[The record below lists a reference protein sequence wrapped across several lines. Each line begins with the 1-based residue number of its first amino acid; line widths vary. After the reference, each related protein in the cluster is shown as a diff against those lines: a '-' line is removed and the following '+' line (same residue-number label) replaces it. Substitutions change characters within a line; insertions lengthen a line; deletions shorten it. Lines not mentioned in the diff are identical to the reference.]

1 MTKSLIK
8 DFQREIQKSKSR
20 FISIMLI
27 VALGVAFYSGVRSS
41 LPAMYMTA
49 DASYDKENLMDIRVV
64 GTLGLTESDIEA
76 IKQVEGVQEIEGSY
90 TTDFLCFVNSKE
102 IVTRAVSMTKSIND
116 VTLLE
121 GEYPNIYNQCL
132 VSREF
137 IEESGL
143 KVGDV
148 LQLSSG
154 TTDEISKTLATD
166 SYKIVGVCS
175 SSYYLNGDAGTSNVG
190 DGMADG
196 YVIIPK
202 EAFVS
207 DAYTSVYIT
216 LTGAKEL
223 NSFDKDYKNLVN
235 NVIGKVEEISG
246 KQCDI
251 RYTEVRSTANA
262 ELDKA
267 ERQFSTEKINVEDD
281 LKNALDRLYAQKTL
295 IENSRAEIEANKNL
309 LANAEEYLPIAEK
322 EVKDAEEKIAG
333 AKVATQ
339 TAKKAMEEAK
349 ARLQEIEEE
358 INQMEA
364 DPNADPND
372 IADAKQTMSLVKF
385 GLQAA
390 ENEVATQ
397 ELKIEQGERDLLQA
411 KVTVG
416 QLQQALA
423 NKGNLQIAE
432 QEIIN
437 ADTLLKQSQEQ
448 YDTYREQAMS
458 ELEKAEDKINDLRN
472 KVAGIEVPVWY
483 VLDRNGIES
492 HAGYVSES
500 DSISAIGAVFPI
512 IFFFV
517 AALVSLTTMTRMVEE
532 ERIQIGTLKA
542 LGYDKVSII
551 AKYILYAVAATMA
564 GSVLGAIVGELAI
577 PPMIIGTYRAVY
589 YNLGPNVIKF
599 NFWYAFL
606 ASVTAVL
613 FTTVATFIACYRSLR
628 SEPASL
634 MRPEAPKAG
643 KRTFLENFKGIWQR
657 LNFGQKVAFRNLF
670 RYKKRFFMT
679 LFGVGG
685 CMALLLVGLGI
696 RDSVSAVAKNQ
707 YGDVFNYDGIVS
719 VDPSITKRERNVLL
733 NQMSDSQMLEGILL
747 AHRNIVSASGDS
759 EAEVGDEIKAYLVV
773 PTNVEAFPEYVNLK
787 ERTGDKDQLN
797 LLTDGV
803 VITEKYADLL
813 GVKVNDN
820 IYIKLDDSRVTPKE
834 VKVLGIT
841 ENYIF
846 NYIYMTPNLYE
857 SLYGSVV
864 DINIFM
870 LKTARGV
877 DMDELKATFS
887 TYDGVNS
894 VITNEEEL
902 EGINEVIKNLYF
914 IIFLMIGS
922 AALLAF
928 VVLYNLNNIN
938 ISERRRELATFRVL
952 GFYDNELASYVYRE
966 NIILTVLGILVGI
979 IMGVILHRF
988 VMITVETD
996 MYMFGRELRFSSVVI
1011 ATILTVIFTVIVNA
1025 IMKKKLQK
1033 IDMIESLKSVE

>member
-322 EVKDAEEKIAG
+322 EVKDAEEKIA
-333 AKVATQ
+333 
-339 TAKKAMEEAK
+339 
-349 ARLQEIEEE
+349 
-358 INQMEA
+358 
-364 DPNADPND
+364 
-372 IADAKQTMSLVKF
+372 
-385 GLQAA
+385 AA
-390 ENEVATQ
+390 
-397 ELKIEQGERDLLQA
+397 
-411 KVTVG
+411 
-416 QLQQALA
+416 
-423 NKGNLQIAE
+423 
-432 QEIIN
+432 
-437 ADTLLKQSQEQ
+437 
-448 YDTYREQAMS
+448 
-458 ELEKAEDKINDLRN
+458 
-472 KVAGIEVPVWY
+472 
-483 VLDRNGIES
+483 
-492 HAGYVSES
+492 
-500 DSISAIGAVFPI
+500 
-512 IFFFV
+512 
-517 AALVSLTTMTRMVEE
+517 
-532 ERIQIGTLKA
+532 
-542 LGYDKVSII
+542 
-551 AKYILYAVAATMA
+551 
-564 GSVLGAIVGELAI
+564 
-577 PPMIIGTYRAVY
+577 
-589 YNLGPNVIKF
+589 
-599 NFWYAFL
+599 
-606 ASVTAVL
+606 
-613 FTTVATFIACYRSLR
+613 
-628 SEPASL
+628 
-634 MRPEAPKAG
+634 
-643 KRTFLENFKGIWQR
+643 
-657 LNFGQKVAFRNLF
+657 
-670 RYKKRFFMT
+670 
-679 LFGVGG
+679 
-685 CMALLLVGLGI
+685 
-696 RDSVSAVAKNQ
+696 
-707 YGDVFNYDGIVS
+707 
-719 VDPSITKRERNVLL
+719 
-733 NQMSDSQMLEGILL
+733 
-747 AHRNIVSASGDS
+747 
-759 EAEVGDEIKAYLVV
+759 
-773 PTNVEAFPEYVNLK
+773 
-787 ERTGDKDQLN
+787 
-797 LLTDGV
+797 
-803 VITEKYADLL
+803 
-813 GVKVNDN
+813 
-820 IYIKLDDSRVTPKE
+820 
-834 VKVLGIT
+834 
-841 ENYIF
+841 
-846 NYIYMTPNLYE
+846 
-857 SLYGSVV
+857 
-864 DINIFM
+864 
-870 LKTARGV
+870 
-877 DMDELKATFS
+877 
-887 TYDGVNS
+887 
-894 VITNEEEL
+894 
-902 EGINEVIKNLYF
+902 
-914 IIFLMIGS
+914 
-922 AALLAF
+922 
-928 VVLYNLNNIN
+928 
-938 ISERRRELATFRVL
+938 
-952 GFYDNELASYVYRE
+952 
-966 NIILTVLGILVGI
+966 
-979 IMGVILHRF
+979 
-988 VMITVETD
+988 
-996 MYMFGRELRFSSVVI
+996 
-1011 ATILTVIFTVIVNA
+1011 
-1025 IMKKKLQK
+1025 
-1033 IDMIESLKSVE
+1033 

>member
-8 DFQREIQKSKSR
+8 DFQREIKKSKSR

-41 LPAMYMTA
+41 LPAMYLTA

-76 IKQVEGVQEIEGSY
+76 IKQVEGVHEIEGSF

-102 IVTRAVSMTKSIND
+102 IVTRAVSMSDTIND
-116 VTLLE
+116 VTLIE
-121 GEYPNIYNQCL
+121 GEYPEVYNQCL

-137 IEESGL
+137 LDESGL

-154 TTDEISKTLATD
+154 NGEDIKKSLATE

-175 SSYYLNGDAGTSNVG
+175 SSYYLNGKVGTSSIG
-190 DGMADG
+190 DGMADA
-196 YVIIPK
+196 YVVIPK
-202 EAFVS
+202 QSFVS
-207 DAYTSVYIT
+207 EAYTSAYIT
-216 LTGAKEL
+216 VADAKGL
-223 NSFDKDYKNLVN
+223 NSFGKDYKDIVN
-235 NVIGKVEEISG
+235 GVIEKIEEISG

-251 RYTEVRSTANA
+251 RYTEVRSTAND
-262 ELDKA
+262 ELDEA
-267 ERQFSTEKINVEDD
+267 ERQFSTEKLNAEDN
-281 LKNALDRLYAQKTL
+281 LKNALDKLNAQKAL
-295 IENSRAEIEANKNL
+295 IETSYAEIQENKNL
-309 LANAEEYLPIAEK
+309 LANAEQYLPIAEK
-322 EVKDAEEKIAG
+322 EVADAEAKIAN
-333 AKVATQ
+333 AKVQVQ
-339 TAKKAMEEAK
+339 TAKKTLEEAK
-349 ARLQEIEEE
+349 VSLEEAQAE
-358 INQMEA
+358 LKLLEQ
-364 DPNADPND
+364 DPNASSSD
-372 IADAKQTMSLVKF
+372 IDKAKKTLALIDLAVKT
-385 GLQAA
+385 A
-390 ENEVATQ
+390 EKEIASQ
-397 ELKIEQGERDLLQA
+397 ELQIEQGERDLIQA

-416 QLQQALA
+416 QLRQALA
-423 NKGNLQIAE
+423 NKGELENAE
-432 QEIIN
+432 QEIIS
-437 ADTLLKQSQEQ
+437 ADTLLKQSEAE
-448 YDTYREQAMS
+448 YNTYREQVFG
-458 ELEKAEDKINDLRN
+458 ELEKAEDQINEMRN
-472 KVAGIEVPVWY
+472 KVSNIEVPMWY

-492 HAGYVSES
+492 HASYVSES
-500 DSISAIGAVFPI
+500 DSIAAIGAVFPL

-551 AKYILYAVAATMA
+551 AKYILYAAAATVA
-564 GSVLGAIVGELAI
+564 GSVLGTIVGELSI

-589 YNLGPNVIKF
+589 YNLGPNVVKF

-606 ASVTAVL
+606 AGVTAIV
-613 FTTVATFIACYRSLR
+613 FTTLATFFACYRSLR

-643 KRTFLENFKGIWQR
+643 KRTFVENFPGIWQR
-657 LNFGQKVAFRNLF
+657 LNFGQKAAVRNLF

-696 RDSVSAVAKNQ
+696 RDSVSAVADNQ
-707 YGDVFNYDGIVS
+707 YGEVFNYNAVVS
-719 VDPSITKRERNVLL
+719 VDPTITKAERRTLL
-733 NQMSDSQMLEGILL
+733 SQMSDSQMLEGILL
-747 AHRNIVSASGDS
+747 AHRNIVSASGVQ
-759 EAEVGDEIKAYLVV
+759 EADIEDEIKAYLVV
-773 PTNVEAFPEYVNLK
+773 PTDVEKFPEYVNLR
-787 ERTGDKDQLN
+787 ERTGDKEQIN

-803 VITEKYADLL
+803 IITEKYADLL
-813 GVKVNDN
+813 GVKENDY

-846 NYIYMTPNLYE
+846 NYIYMTPAMYE

-864 DINIFM
+864 DMNMFM
-870 LKTARGV
+870 LRTVRGV
-877 DMDELKATFS
+877 DMDELKSTFS
-887 TYDGVNS
+887 TFKGVNS
-894 VITNEEEL
+894 VITNKEEL
-902 EGINEVIKNLYF
+902 EDINEVIRNLYF

-938 ISERRRELATFRVL
+938 ISERRRELATFKVL
-952 GFYDNELASYVYRE
+952 GFTNSEMASYVYRE
-966 NIILTVLGILVGI
+966 NIILTALGIIVGT
-979 IMGVILHRF
+979 IMGVILHRI

-996 MYMFGRELRFSSVVI
+996 MYMFGRELNFSSIVL
-1011 ATILTVIFTVIVNA
+1011 ATLLTILFTVIINEA
-1025 IMKKKLQK
+1025 MRKKLQK

>member
-8 DFQREIQKSKSR
+8 DFQREIKKSKSR

-64 GTLGLTESDIEA
+64 GTLGLTDSDMEA
-76 IKQVEGVQEIEGSY
+76 IKQVEGVHEVEGSY

-102 IVTRAVSMTKSIND
+102 IVTRAVSMTKNIND
-116 VTLLE
+116 VTLIE
-121 GEYPNIYNQCL
+121 GEYPQTYMQCL

-137 IEESGL
+137 MEESGL
-143 KVGDV
+143 KVGDA
-148 LQLSSG
+148 LKLSSG
-154 TTDEISKTLATD
+154 TSEAVNKTLATD
-166 SYKIVGVCS
+166 TYKIVGVCS
-175 SSYYLNGDAGTSNVG
+175 STYYLNGDAGTSNIG
-190 DGMADG
+190 DGIADG
-196 YVIIPK
+196 YIVIPK

-207 DAYTSVYIT
+207 EAYTSIYVT
-216 LTGAKEL
+216 VADAQGL
-223 NSFDKDYKNLVN
+223 NCFDKDYKEIVN
-235 NVIGKVEEISG
+235 NVIEKIDEISL
-246 KQCDI
+246 KQCDV
-251 RYTEVRSTANA
+251 RYTEVRSTANS
-262 ELDKA
+262 ELDEA
-267 ERQFSTEKINVEDD
+267 EREFSIQKLNVEDD
-281 LKNALDRLYAQKTL
+281 IKNAADKLAAQQTL
-295 IENSRAEIEANKNL
+295 IETSFAEIEENKNL

-322 EVKDAEEKIAG
+322 EVKDAEEKIAT
-333 AKVATQ
+333 AKVTIQ
-339 TAKKAMEEAK
+339 NSKKAMEEAK
-349 ARLQEIEEE
+349 ISLLQVEED
-358 INQMEA
+358 IKKMEA
-364 DPNADPND
+364 DPNAKPED
-372 IADAKQTMSLVKF
+372 IEKAKQTMALVKF
-385 GLQAA
+385 GLEAA
-390 ENEVATQ
+390 ENEVAAQ
-397 ELKIEQGERDLLQA
+397 ELQIEQGERDLLQA

-432 QEIIN
+432 QEIVN

-448 YDTYREQAMS
+448 YKTYREQALS
-458 ELEKAEDKINDLRN
+458 ELEKAEEIIEDMRS
-472 KVAGIEVPVWY
+472 KVLNIEVPVWH
-483 VLDRNGIES
+483 VLDRKGIES
-492 HAGYVSES
+492 HASYVSES
-500 DSISAIGAVFPI
+500 DSIAAIGAVFPL

-532 ERIQIGTLKA
+532 ERVQIGTLKA

-551 AKYILYAVAATMA
+551 AKYILYAVAATVA
-564 GSVLGAIVGELAI
+564 GSVIGAILGELTI

-589 YNLGPNVIKF
+589 YNLGSNVIKF
-599 NFWYAFL
+599 NLWYAFL
-606 ASVTAVL
+606 ASVTAIL
-613 FTTVATFIACYRSLR
+613 FTTLATFIACYRSLR
-628 SEPASL
+628 SEAALL

-643 KRTFLENFKGIWQR
+643 KRIFLENFPGIWQR
-657 LNFGQKVAFRNLF
+657 LNFGQKAAFRNLF

-696 RDSVSAVAKNQ
+696 RDSVSAVADNQ
-707 YGDVFNYDGIVS
+707 YGEVFNYNGIIS
-719 VDPSITKRERNVLL
+719 VDQSITKQERNVLL
-733 NQMSDSQMLEGILL
+733 KEIEDSQMVDALLL
-747 AHRNIVSASGDS
+747 AHRTMVSASG
-759 EAEVGDEIKAYLVV
+759 EAQADVEDEIKSYLIV
-773 PTNVEAFPEYVNLK
+773 PTDVDAFPEYVNLK
-787 ERTGDKDQLN
+787 ERTGDKEQIN

-803 VITEKYADLL
+803 IITEKYADLL

-846 NYIYMTPNLYE
+846 NYIYMTPALYENLYD
-857 SLYGSVV
+857 SVA

-870 LKTARGV
+870 LKTAKGV
-877 DMDELKATFS
+877 DMDELKS
-887 TYDGVNS
+887 TISAFNGVNS
-894 VITNEEEL
+894 VITNKEEL
-902 EGINEVIKNLYF
+902 EGINEVIRNLYF

-952 GFYDNELASYVYRE
+952 GFTDSELASYIYRE
-966 NIILTVLGILVGI
+966 NIILTVLGIVIGI
-979 IMGVILHRF
+979 LMGVVLHRF

-996 MYMFGRELRFSSVVI
+996 VYMFGRELNFSSIVL
-1011 ATILTVIFTVIVNA
+1011 ATLLTVLFSVIINEV
-1025 IMKKKLQK
+1025 MRKKLQK

>member
-8 DFQREIQKSKSR
+8 DFQREIKKSKSR

-41 LPAMYMTA
+41 LPAMYLTA

-76 IKQVEGVQEIEGSY
+76 IKQVEGVHEIEGSF

-102 IVTRAVSMTKSIND
+102 IVTRAVSMSDTIND
-116 VTLLE
+116 VTLIE
-121 GEYPNIYNQCL
+121 GEYPEVYNQCL

-137 IEESGL
+137 LDESGL

-154 TTDEISKTLATD
+154 NGEDIKKSLATE

-175 SSYYLNGDAGTSNVG
+175 SSYYLNGKVGTSSIG
-190 DGMADG
+190 DGMADA
-196 YVIIPK
+196 YVVIPK
-202 EAFVS
+202 QSFVS
-207 DAYTSVYIT
+207 EAYTSAYIT
-216 LTGAKEL
+216 VADAKGL
-223 NSFDKDYKNLVN
+223 NSFGKDYKEIVN
-235 NVIGKVEEISG
+235 GVIEKIEEISG

-251 RYTEVRSTANA
+251 RYTEVRSTAND

-267 ERQFSTEKINVEDD
+267 ERQFSTEKLNAEDN
-281 LKNALDRLYAQKTL
+281 LKNALDKLNAQKAL
-295 IENSRAEIEANKNL
+295 IETSYAEIQENKNL
-309 LANAEEYLPIAEK
+309 LANAEQYLPIAEK
-322 EVKDAEEKIAG
+322 EVADAEAKIAN
-333 AKVATQ
+333 AKVQVQ
-339 TAKKAMEEAK
+339 TAKKTLEEAK
-349 ARLQEIEEE
+349 VSLEEAQAE
-358 INQMEA
+358 LKLLEQ
-364 DPNADPND
+364 DPNASSSD
-372 IADAKQTMSLVKF
+372 IDKAKKTLALIDLAVKT
-385 GLQAA
+385 A
-390 ENEVATQ
+390 EKEIASQ
-397 ELKIEQGERDLLQA
+397 ELQIEQGERDLIQA

-416 QLQQALA
+416 QLRQALA
-423 NKGNLQIAE
+423 NKGELENAE
-432 QEIIN
+432 QEIIS
-437 ADTLLKQSQEQ
+437 ADTLLKQSEAE
-448 YDTYREQAMS
+448 YNTYREQVFG
-458 ELEKAEDKINDLRN
+458 ELEKAEDQINEMRN
-472 KVAGIEVPVWY
+472 KVSNIEVPMWY

-492 HAGYVSES
+492 HASYVSES
-500 DSISAIGAVFPI
+500 DSIAAIGAVFPL

-551 AKYILYAVAATMA
+551 AKYILYAAAATVA
-564 GSVLGAIVGELAI
+564 GSVLGTIVGELSI

-589 YNLGPNVIKF
+589 YNLGPNVVKF

-606 ASVTAVL
+606 AGVTAIV
-613 FTTVATFIACYRSLR
+613 FTTLATFFACYRSLR

-643 KRTFLENFKGIWQR
+643 KRTFVENFPGIWQR
-657 LNFGQKVAFRNLF
+657 LNFGQKAAVRNLF

-696 RDSVSAVAKNQ
+696 RDSVSAVADNQ
-707 YGDVFNYDGIVS
+707 YGEVFNYNAVVS
-719 VDPSITKRERNVLL
+719 VDPTITKAERRTLL
-733 NQMSDSQMLEGILL
+733 SQMSDSQMLEGILL
-747 AHRNIVSASGDS
+747 AHRNIVSASGVQ
-759 EAEVGDEIKAYLVV
+759 EADIEDEIKAYLVV
-773 PTNVEAFPEYVNLK
+773 PTDVEKFPEYVNLR
-787 ERTGDKDQLN
+787 ERTGDKEQIN

-803 VITEKYADLL
+803 IITEKYADLL
-813 GVKVNDN
+813 GVKENDY

-846 NYIYMTPNLYE
+846 NYIYMTPAMYE

-864 DINIFM
+864 DMNMFM
-870 LKTARGV
+870 LRTVRGV
-877 DMDELKATFS
+877 DMDELKSTFS
-887 TYDGVNS
+887 TFKGVNS
-894 VITNEEEL
+894 VITNKEEL
-902 EGINEVIKNLYF
+902 EDINEVIRNLYF

-938 ISERRRELATFRVL
+938 ISERRRELATFKVL
-952 GFYDNELASYVYRE
+952 GFTNSEMASYVYRE
-966 NIILTVLGILVGI
+966 NIILTALGIIVGT
-979 IMGVILHRF
+979 IMGVILHRI

-996 MYMFGRELRFSSVVI
+996 MYMFGRELNFSSIVL
-1011 ATILTVIFTVIVNA
+1011 ATLLTILFTVIINEA
-1025 IMKKKLQK
+1025 MRKKLQK

>member
-8 DFQREIQKSKSR
+8 DFQREIKKSKSR

-49 DASYDKENLMDIRVV
+49 DATYDKENLMDIRVV
-64 GTLGLTESDIEA
+64 STLGLTQNDIEA
-76 IKQVEGVQEIEGSY
+76 IKQIEGVYEIEGSY
-90 TTDFLCFVNSKE
+90 TTDFLCFANSKE
-102 IVTRAVSMTKSIND
+102 IVTRVVSMSESIND
-116 VTLLE
+116 VTLVE
-121 GEYPNIYNQCL
+121 GNYPEIYNQCL

-137 IEESGL
+137 LDESGL

-154 TTDEISKTLATD
+154 TGEDVSKSLATD
-166 SYKIVGVCS
+166 TYKIVGVCS

-196 YVIIPK
+196 YIIIPQQ
-202 EAFVS
+202 AFVS
-207 DAYTSVYIT
+207 EAYTSVYIT
-216 LTGAKEL
+216 VAGAKEL
-223 NSFDKDYKNLVN
+223 NSFNKDYKNLVN
-235 NVIGKVEEISG
+235 GVIEKIEEISG

-267 ERQFSTEKINVEDD
+267 ERQFSTEKLNAEDN
-281 LKNALDRLYAQKTL
+281 LKNALDKLNAQKVL
-295 IENSRAEIEANKNL
+295 IENSRAEIEANKNI
-309 LANAEEYLPIAEK
+309 LANAEEYLPIAEQ
-322 EVKDAEEKIAG
+322 EVRDAEERIAS
-333 AKVATQ
+333 AKVAIQ
-339 TAKKAMEEAK
+339 TSKKAVEEAK
-349 ARLQEIEEE
+349 LSLQDIEEE
-358 INQMEA
+358 IRQMEQ
-364 DPNADPND
+364 DPNATADD
-372 IADAKQTMSLVKF
+372 IAKVKQTMSLIKF

-390 ENEVATQ
+390 ENEVANQ

-423 NKGNLQIAE
+423 NKGNLEMAE

-437 ADTLLKQSQEQ
+437 ADTLLKESQEQ
-448 YDTYREQAMS
+448 YDTYHEQVIS
-458 ELEKAEDKINDLRN
+458 ELEKAEDKINDMRN
-472 KVAGIEVPVWY
+472 MVSNIEVPVWY
-483 VLDRNGIES
+483 VLDRKGIES
-492 HAGYVSES
+492 HASYVSES

-551 AKYILYAVAATMA
+551 AKYILYAATATVA
-564 GSVLGAIVGELAI
+564 GSILGAIVGELAI

-589 YNLGPNVIKF
+589 YNLGPNVVKF
-599 NFWYAFL
+599 NLWYAFL
-606 ASVTAVL
+606 AGVAAVI
-613 FTTVATFIACYRSLR
+613 FTTFATFVACYRSLR

-643 KRTFLENFKGIWQR
+643 KRTFIENFPGIWQR
-657 LNFGQKVAFRNLF
+657 LNFGQKAAFRNLF

-696 RDSVSAVAKNQ
+696 RDSVSAVAENQ
-707 YGDVFNYDGIVS
+707 YGDVFNYNGIVS
-719 VDPSITKRERNVLL
+719 VDPSMSKAERRTLL
-733 NQMSDSQMLEGILL
+733 SQMSDSQMLEGILL
-747 AHRNIVSASGDS
+747 AHRNIVSASGEL
-759 EAEVGDEIKAYLVV
+759 EADVEEEIKAYLVV
-773 PTNVEAFPEYVNLK
+773 PTNVEEFPKYVNLK

-803 VITEKYADLL
+803 VISEKYADLL

-864 DINIFM
+864 DINVYM
-870 LKTARGV
+870 LKTAKGV
-877 DMDELKATFS
+877 DMDELKTTFS
-887 TYDGVNS
+887 AFKGVNS

-902 EGINEVIKNLYF
+902 EGINEVIRNLYF
-914 IIFLMIGS
+914 IIFLMIAS

-938 ISERRRELATFRVL
+938 ISERRRELATFKVL
-952 GFYDNELASYVYRE
+952 GFYHNELANYVYRE
-966 NIILTVLGILVGI
+966 NIILTVLGIIVGT

-988 VMITVETD
+988 VMFTVETD
-996 MYMFGRELRFSSVVI
+996 MYMFGRELRFSSIVL
-1011 ATILTVIFTVIVNA
+1011 ATILTVIFTVAVNV
-1025 IMKKKLQK
+1025 IMKKKLEK

>member
-8 DFQREIQKSKSR
+8 DFQREIKKSKSR

-41 LPAMYMTA
+41 LPAMYLTA

-76 IKQVEGVQEIEGSY
+76 IKQVEGVHEIEGSF

-102 IVTRAVSMTKSIND
+102 IVTRAVSMSDTIND
-116 VTLLE
+116 VTLIE
-121 GEYPNIYNQCL
+121 GEYPEVYNQCL

-137 IEESGL
+137 LDESGL
-143 KVGDV
+143 QVGDV

-154 TTDEISKTLATD
+154 NGEDIKKSLATE

-175 SSYYLNGDAGTSNVG
+175 SSYYLNGKVGTSSIG
-190 DGMADG
+190 DGMADA
-196 YVIIPK
+196 YVVIPK
-202 EAFVS
+202 QSFVS
-207 DAYTSVYIT
+207 EAYTSAYIT
-216 LTGAKEL
+216 VADAKGL
-223 NSFDKDYKNLVN
+223 NSFGKDYKDIVN
-235 NVIGKVEEISG
+235 GVIEKIEEISG

-251 RYTEVRSTANA
+251 RYTEVRSTAND

-267 ERQFSTEKINVEDD
+267 ERQFSTEKLNAEDN
-281 LKNALDRLYAQKTL
+281 LKNALDKLNAQKAL
-295 IENSRAEIEANKNL
+295 IETSYAEIQENKNL
-309 LANAEEYLPIAEK
+309 LANAEQYLPIAEK
-322 EVKDAEEKIAG
+322 EVADAEAKIAN
-333 AKVATQ
+333 AKVQVQ
-339 TAKKAMEEAK
+339 TAKKTLEEAK
-349 ARLQEIEEE
+349 VSLEGAQAELKLLEQ
-358 INQMEA
+358 
-364 DPNADPND
+364 DPNASSSD
-372 IADAKQTMSLVKF
+372 IDKAKKTLALIDLAVKT
-385 GLQAA
+385 A
-390 ENEVATQ
+390 ENEIASQ
-397 ELKIEQGERDLLQA
+397 ELQIEQGERDLIQA

-416 QLQQALA
+416 QLRQALA
-423 NKGNLQIAE
+423 NKGELENAE
-432 QEIIN
+432 QEIIS
-437 ADTLLKQSQEQ
+437 ADTLLKQSEAE
-448 YDTYREQAMS
+448 YNTYREQVFG
-458 ELEKAEDKINDLRN
+458 ELEKAEDQINEMRN
-472 KVAGIEVPVWY
+472 KVSNIEVPMWY

-492 HAGYVSES
+492 HASYVSES
-500 DSISAIGAVFPI
+500 DSIAAIGAVFPL

-551 AKYILYAVAATMA
+551 AKYILYAAAATVA
-564 GSVLGAIVGELAI
+564 GSVLGTIVGELSI

-589 YNLGPNVIKF
+589 YNLGPNVVKF

-606 ASVTAVL
+606 AGVTAIV
-613 FTTVATFIACYRSLR
+613 FTTLATFFACYRSLR

-643 KRTFLENFKGIWQR
+643 KRTFVENFPGIWQR
-657 LNFGQKVAFRNLF
+657 LNFGQKAAVRNLF

-696 RDSVSAVAKNQ
+696 RDSVSAVADNQ
-707 YGDVFNYDGIVS
+707 YGEVFNYNAVVS
-719 VDPSITKRERNVLL
+719 VDPTITKAERRTLL

-747 AHRNIVSASGDS
+747 AHRNIVSASGVQ
-759 EAEVGDEIKAYLVV
+759 EADIEDEIKAYLVV
-773 PTNVEAFPEYVNLK
+773 PTDVEKFPEYVNLR
-787 ERTGDKDQLN
+787 ERTGDKEQIN

-803 VITEKYADLL
+803 IITEKYADLL
-813 GVKVNDN
+813 GVKENDY

-846 NYIYMTPNLYE
+846 NYIYMTPAMYE

-864 DINIFM
+864 DMNMFM
-870 LKTARGV
+870 LRTVRGV
-877 DMDELKATFS
+877 DMDELKSTFS
-887 TYDGVNS
+887 TFKGVNS
-894 VITNEEEL
+894 VITNKEEL
-902 EGINEVIKNLYF
+902 EDINEVIRNLYF

-938 ISERRRELATFRVL
+938 ISERRRELATFKVL
-952 GFYDNELASYVYRE
+952 GFTNSEMASYVYRE
-966 NIILTVLGILVGI
+966 NIILTALGIIVGT
-979 IMGVILHRF
+979 IMGVILHRI

-996 MYMFGRELRFSSVVI
+996 MYMFGRELNFSSIVL
-1011 ATILTVIFTVIVNA
+1011 ATLLTILFTVIINEA
-1025 IMKKKLQK
+1025 MRKKLQK